1 MSINKDPVLARQWL
15 NRARKIDK
23 EINRYVSLIRHTH
36 DRLTNVTQ
44 TLDSIVVSGTKDP
57 HSFDSLV
64 ELEDTINQRIDDLI
78 QVKTEIFKLVQRVPD
93 RNQRLVLI
101 AYYLDMKPWEQIA
114 VDLHYSYDN
123 IMRLRKLGM
132 IEVDRLLHELPKD

>member
-1 MSINKDPVLARQWL
+1 MSNNKDPVLARQWL

-44 TLDSIVVSGTKDP
+44 TLDNIIVSGTKDP

-64 ELEDTINQRIDDLI
+64 ELEDTINQRIDELVRI
-78 QVKTEIFKLVQRVPD
+78 KTEIFKMLQRLPD
-93 RNQRLVLI
+93 RNQRLALT
-101 AYYLDMKPWEQIA
+101 AYYLDMREWEQVA
-114 VDLHYSYDN
+114 VDMHYSYNN
-123 IMRLRKLGM
+123 IMRLRKLG
-132 IEVDRLLHELPKD
+132 ILEVERMLRETPKD